1 MSFPKDDNELDQ
13 VLADVFAPP
22 PEADFETW
30 QRQHCQAV
38 AFLDPQRISAQ
49 IRKRTLMRRSVII
62 AMTAAVVACVWL
74 GVLHFGTDE
83 VGNAAFGQTVAQIEK
98 AKTITWK
105 QVYYEHI
112 STKDGKKTWFKA
124 HTADCAY
131 KCARIAPGGAARR

>member
-49 IRKRTLMRRSVII
+49 IRKRTLMRRSVIF
-62 AMTAAVVACVWL
+62 ATTAAVLAFVWL
-74 GVLHFGTDE
+74 GVSHFGTDGT
-83 VGNAAFGQTVAQIEK
+83 GNAAFAQTVEQIQK
-98 AKTITWK
+98 AKTMTWK
-105 QVYYEHI
+105 TDILRTCHEQGWKEDMA
-112 STKDGKKTWFKA
+112 S
-124 HTADCAY
+124 
-131 KCARIAPGGAARR
+131 